1 MKKILLG
8 IVIYFILIIGLFAN
22 PLSKALEPG
31 EWIIKEETGLST
43 VWVKDDVEFE
53 WCNKKDYH
61 YVKLADNESTI
72 IVDDYGN
79 PDYAKIANIKWCIID
94 KNRDPNVEWLE
105 VKDNKLTGRK
115 LKKASPIKSSNVAS
129 ATKTTRAA
137 VTAAS
142 RASEAKEDY
151 VWEE

>member
-8 IVIYFILIIGLFAN
+8 IVIYFILIIGLFAS

-53 WCNKKDYH
+53 WYNKKDYH

>member
-53 WCNKKDYH
+53 WYNKKDYH

-105 VKDNKLTGRK
+105 VKDSKLTGRK

>member
-53 WCNKKDYH
+53 WYNKKDYH

>member
-53 WCNKKDYH
+53 WYNKKDYH

-105 VKDNKLTGRK
+105 VKDSKLTGRK
-115 LKKASPIKSSNVAS
+115 LKKTSPIKSSNVAS

>member
-53 WCNKKDYH
+53 WYNKKDYH

-94 KNRDPNVEWLE
+94 KNRAPNVEWLE
-105 VKDNKLTGRK
+105 VKDSKLTGRK